1 MYKSET
7 PPTPGA
13 RILCRDAEWLITKVD
28 STDFD
33 KNYAIHCVGTDD
45 LVRGH
50 QSIFLT
56 QLDDIVPV
64 DPTRTQLIKDES
76 NGYKLSKLFLEA
88 QLRQVP
94 ATGIEPDFDGL
105 GVFRPMQFQEETV
118 RRALRQLRPRLL
130 LADAVGLGKTIQ
142 VGMILSELMR
152 RGRANRILVLAKKSM
167 LTQFQAELWNR
178 FNIPLVRL
186 DSAGIAKVRLRIPG
200 NKNPFEVFHRVI
212 ISIDTLK
219 NVARYEHFLKN
230 TRWDVVIIDEAH
242 NVAGASIPE
251 RHQSYRLARL
261 LSRRTDSMLLT
272 TATPHNGKKETFGR
286 LISLLDPSAIP
297 DPNFKEYDAQDILE
311 FFLMRF
317 KEDIRNEA
325 EGMLAERQI
334 IPLAHTTDD
343 ATPAEEAVY
352 EALADFRNED
362 KQDDIALELQPQSQS
377 HSNRR
382 HNALFQYG
390 LYKLFLSS
398 PEACLKT
405 VENRLAKLTAEK
417 EASIEITRLKA
428 LNRHLEKQTLRE
440 STRYAILKKQL
451 ADIQWSGEP
460 ESPRILI
467 FTEYRRT
474 QEALA
479 RALARDYKIKYSEK
493 FEDQARQP
501 IAVIHGGT
509 PDIHLMKT
517 VEAFATGSS
526 PLRMMIATD
535 VASEGINLHH
545 ECHHI
550 IHYDLPWSIIT
561 LVQRNGR
568 IDRLGQDK
576 SPILRYLLV
585 NTEQG
590 LLKGD
595 QAIFNRLIDK
605 VEEINHLRQSG
616 ESVLQLYDAEAEKE
630 YIANQGILTG
640 DVNVLEK
647 KATSNLNNAA
657 LEADALELMLK
668 EANQAGHDD
677 FMSFLLDE
685 EAATPTESNTFEPE
699 QASSNRFR
707 LYTDRDFLITGY
719 QFLKERNPGYL
730 QLQQTEKLMIMN
742 APDDLKRR
750 LGKSGNNAD
759 VIFGATAIPMES
771 WPDND
776 QFRLTA
782 DPGQVELAI
791 KAARNASGYWSNE
804 LLCSEQHPILQW
816 LNERLLMTVDRG
828 QAPIILSP
836 YLKPGELCFCFI
848 GQVSSKSGIP
858 LIVDGHAISI
868 FKTKDQT
875 RPDIKQQSLKQ
886 VLDSVKFDQLTNTGA
901 EPNLLAAQPLLHSA
915 VNESIKHMHVLR
927 VRREK
932 QLIPLLRKEERRL
945 KKWRDRREDILLSR
959 IAEYGEKS
967 DKAKQLQKL
976 IEEMNDYV
984 QDRQQNWRDSH
995 FQAATHPST
1004 RLIIVIQGA

>member
-28 STDFD
+28 STDFEE
-33 KNYAIHCVGTDD
+33 NYAIHCVGTDD

-64 DPTRTQLIKDES
+64 DPTRTKLIKDDS

-118 RRALRQLRPRLL
+118 RRALQQLRPRLL

-142 VGMILSELMR
+142 VGMIISELMR

-186 DSAGIAKVRLRIPG
+186 DSSGIAKVRLRIPG

-212 ISIDTLK
+212 VSIDTLK
-219 NVARYEHFLKN
+219 NVARYEHFLKD

-242 NVAGASIPE
+242 NVAGASVPE
-251 RHQSYRLARL
+251 RHLSYRLARL

-297 DPNFKEYDAQDILE
+297 DPNFKAYDAHDIQE

-317 KEDIRNEA
+317 KEDIRQEA
-325 EGMLAERQI
+325 VGMLAEREV
-334 IPLAHTTDD
+334 IPLAHSTDD
-343 ATPAEEAVY
+343 ATPAEESVY
-352 EALADFRNED
+352 ESLAQMREALKKENVDADS
-362 KQDDIALELQPQSQS
+362 PQSK
-377 HSNRR
+377 RR

-405 VENRLAKLTAEK
+405 VKNRLAKLTADED
-417 EASIEITRLKA
+417 ASIEITWLNA
-428 LNRHLEKQTLRE
+428 LSRHLKKLTLKE

-451 ADIQWSGEP
+451 ADIAWNGEP
-460 ESPRILI
+460 KSPRILI
-467 FTEYRRT
+467 FTEYRQT

-479 RALARDYKIKYSEK
+479 RALAKDYKIKYSEK
-493 FEDQARQP
+493 FEEQAKQP

-526 PLRMMIATD
+526 PLRLMIATD

-576 SPILRYLLV
+576 NPILRYLLV

-595 QAIFNRLIDK
+595 QAIFNRLIAK

-616 ESVLQLYDAEAEKE
+616 ESVLQLYDPEAEEE
-630 YIANQGILTG
+630 YIANQGILSG

-647 KATSNLNNAA
+647 QTTSNLNSAA
-657 LEADALELMLK
+657 FEADALELILK

-677 FMSFLLDE
+677 FMSFLLDDDDT
-685 EAATPTESNTFEPE
+685 APVKNDMPEPE
-699 QASSNRFR
+699 QAQANRFR
-707 LYTDRDFLITGY
+707 LYSDREFLATGY

-730 QLQQTEKLMIMN
+730 SLQQTDKLLIMN

-750 LGKSGNNAD
+750 LGKSSNSAD

-776 QFRLTA
+776 QFRLSA
-782 DPGQVELAI
+782 DPDQVELAI

-848 GQVSSKSGIP
+848 GQVSSKSGTP

-868 FKTKDQT
+868 FKAKDEN
-875 RPDIKQQSLKQ
+875 RSEIKQQPLKQ
-886 VLDSVKFDQLTNTGA
+886 VLASVKFDQLTNTGA
-901 EPNLLAAQPLLHSA
+901 EPNLLAAQPLLHAA

-945 KKWRDRREDILLSR
+945 KKWKDRREDILLSR
-959 IAEYGEKS
+959 IAAYGQGS
-967 DKAKQLQKL
+967 AKAKQLQTI

-1004 RLIIVIQGA
+1004 RLIIVIQGAE